1 MSGDRRPDIR
11 LVPLPQINGHR
22 RPFPILTDPVETY
35 PIPAVPP
42 EHVQVDDAVVRQLHE
57 RAADLVAAEIRAAPD
72 SVDLDDRR
80 AIGADIAARLVRE
93 HIDAR
98 ARSGERNIDGAYEQA
113 LLDAVL
119 AYLFGL
125 GRLQAI
131 TDDPDVEN
139 VMVLGYDRVRVEYA
153 DGRVEDGPRAAD
165 DNRELLQMLQRVAAI
180 GQRNERALT
189 TTKPTLNM
197 RLPNGNRLAAMHVV
211 TPAPVVVTRRHR
223 TKKVNLD
230 DMAAMGA
237 IDPILRQFLAGIV
250 HANLNVIIAGPP
262 NSGKTTLMRAM
273 ATEIPRGE
281 WFATLETEYELG
293 LHETGEFDWVVPI
306 EAREGHGEIGADGRP
321 AGEVSLERI
330 FPDLLRLSMTRIL
343 VGEVRSAEITA
354 MFDAMNTMRG
364 SMCTLHTGYADGVL
378 TRVAELLLRYGAAD
392 TLVGAWLTVVNA
404 LQYIVY
410 IDMIDETPIG
420 GRRHRFVSHVIEIDG
435 LGDGVRPATQTIFGP
450 GPDGRARPQGQP
462 QRTRAAL
469 QRGGLDLQWLNQ
481 RDDLWPPLDTI
492 TGGRR

>member
-1 MSGDRRPDIR
+1 
-11 LVPLPQINGHR
+11 
-22 RPFPILTDPVETY
+22 
-35 PIPAVPP
+35 
-42 EHVQVDDAVVRQLHE
+42 
-57 RAADLVAAEIRAAPD
+57 
-72 SVDLDDRR
+72 
-80 AIGADIAARLVRE
+80 
-93 HIDAR
+93 
-98 ARSGERNIDGAYEQA
+98 
-113 LLDAVL
+113 
-119 AYLFGL
+119 
-125 GRLQAI
+125 
-131 TDDPDVEN
+131 
-139 VMVLGYDRVRVEYA
+139 
-153 DGRVEDGPRAAD
+153 
-165 DNRELLQMLQRVAAI
+165 
-180 GQRNERALT
+180 
-189 TTKPTLNM
+189 
-197 RLPNGNRLAAMHVV
+197 
-211 TPAPVVVTRRHR
+211 
-223 TKKVNLD
+223 
-230 DMAAMGA
+230 
-237 IDPILRQFLAGIV
+237 
-250 HANLNVIIAGPP
+250 
-262 NSGKTTLMRAM
+262 
-273 ATEIPRGE
+273 
-281 WFATLETEYELG
+281 LG

-435 LGDGVRPATQTIFGP
+435 LGDGVRPATQAIFGP
-450 GPDGRARPQGQP
+450 SADGRARPQMQP

-469 QRGGLDLQWLNQ
+469 VRGGFDLQWLNQ